1 MKSKE
6 LKTYNLPM
14 DNTLIA
20 QIDAKPTFLFVIL
33 ICLGILSL
41 TFKMD
46 PIYGAIMISFSLI
59 ALIYLHKVVLLEFYT
74 DYLVMYNKADKD
86 NCVVVYYDEIA
97 SWHYAWGANRD
108 YLCIELSDGNE
119 EIIEAFSKSLFEG
132 NMNRFL
138 KDKHKKNA

>member
-46 PIYGAIMISFSLI
+46 PIYGAIMISFSL
-59 ALIYLHKVVLLEFYT
+59 
-74 DYLVMYNKADKD
+74 
-86 NCVVVYYDEIA
+86 
-97 SWHYAWGANRD
+97 S
-108 YLCIELSDGNE
+108 S
-119 EIIEAFSKSLFEG
+119 SKIS
-132 NMNRFL
+132 
-138 KDKHKKNA
+138 